1 MDWNHRYGWESE
13 SRKMGEIGYRLSYDW
28 AGSPMN
34 QVERRLGLSLAV
46 GACAVLLALAAV
58 PCLAQSQITK
68 KSSAAKPEPTSDELF
83 EYIRGALLAYSAD
96 DRVNDNLEVSID
108 PTYTILTIK
117 QPDGHCDIFLSAL
130 DANTISWDV
139 YDASDS
145 AETRAPLARMTVI
158 SRAGKK
164 ARTCYDNDN
173 NVDQTIATTYAR
185 ILFSWDKIPA
195 SSGLQSKM
203 TRAMKKLIKLSGGY
217 AEKDLF
223 KNQ

>member
-1 MDWNHRYGWESE
+1 
-13 SRKMGEIGYRLSYDW
+13 
-28 AGSPMN
+28 MN
-34 QVERRLGLSLAV
+34 QVERRVGVSLTA
-46 GACAVLLALAAV
+46 ACAVILALLPAV
-58 PCLAQSQITK
+58 GLAQSTTK
-68 KSSAAKPEPTSDELF
+68 KKAAPKPEPTSAELF

-145 AETRAPLARMTVI
+145 SGSRAPLARMTVV
-158 SRAGKK
+158 SAAGKK

-173 NVDQTIATTYAR
+173 NVDTTIATMYAR
-185 ILFSWDKIPA
+185 LLFSWDKIPE
-195 SSGLQSKM
+195 SSGLQTKM
-203 TRAMKKLIKLSGGY
+203 TRAFKKLIKQSGGY
-217 AEKDLF
+217 AEKDIF
-223 KNQ
+223 K

>member
-1 MDWNHRYGWESE
+1 MESIRE
-13 SRKMGEIGYRLSYDW
+13 RVRK
-28 AGSPMN
+28 
-34 QVERRLGLSLAV
+34 SLVA
-46 GACAVLLALAAV
+46 GACVLLLVSPVAGR
-58 PCLAQSQITK
+58 AQSQTSK
-68 KSSAAKPEPTSDELF
+68 KAAPPKPEPTAAELF

-117 QPDGHCDIFLSAL
+117 QPDGHCDIFLGAL

-139 YDASDS
+139 YDATDS
-145 AETRAPLARMTVI
+145 AETRAPLARMNVV

-173 NVDQTIATTYAR
+173 NVDTTIATTYAR
-185 ILFSWDKIPA
+185 ILVSWDKIPA
-195 SSGLQSKM
+195 SSALQTKM
-203 TRAMKKLIKLSGGY
+203 TKAMKKLIKQSGGY